1 MESIDVKRGLSIVVG
16 ICMLAAAGLGAMAVT
31 VQMRNPSQ
39 SSESTQ
45 ESGIPQKKE
54 SEKTAAGSGSA
65 ITVMTEG
72 NAVPGSTVMTEGN
85 AVPGSTVMTEGNAVP
100 GSTAMTEGN
109 AVPES
114 DTGETPS
121 VMGTD
126 SIVIEDDG
134 NNTVSSGTGMQDSDN
149 SITINGVTYYF
160 GNEDTAV
167 VGE

>member
-65 ITVMTEG
+65 I
-72 NAVPGSTVMTEGN
+72 TVMTEGN